1 MSLLSSLHSKLMI
14 LQADAKTGRFREK
27 VLKKGGIWRDIY
39 GIDEKKV
46 ASMVREDKIDI
57 LVELTGHT
65 ANNKLGTMACRPAP
79 VQVRLRYHIV
89 ILLYP
94 RYCFADN

>member
-1 MSLLSSLHSKLMI
+1 MSKQFISYLFLMV
-14 LQADAKTGRFREK
+14 LQSDAKTFRFRDK
-27 VLKKGGIWRDIY
+27 VLKKGGVWKDIY
-39 GIDEKKV
+39 GIDEKKI

-79 VQVRLRYHIV
+79 LQVREDL
-89 ILLYP
+89 
-94 RYCFADN
+94 

>member
-1 MSLLSSLHSKLMI
+1 M
-14 LQADAKTGRFREK
+14 
-27 VLKKGGIWRDIY
+27 LKKGGEWKEIY
-39 GIDEKKV
+39 GIDEKKI

-79 VQVRLRYHIV
+79 VQVRDRQNSHAV
-89 ILLYP
+89 LLDIYFYFLTP
-94 RYCFADN
+94 F